1 MRLLVSRHLEH
12 FLALYD
18 VRNMRVAAER
28 KGITQPALTKSL
40 KTLEDEVGGDLFKR
54 TAKGLEPT
62 EAGETLYRY
71 AHAIDQEARFAT
83 LDIQR
88 SAIET
93 KGLLR
98 MGVGPALAVSFL
110 PTVLVDFHHNFPSV
124 QVSVETGITSRLIE
138 QVISGDIDVMI
149 SARPQRALPDH
160 FAAMHLFSNNMVAV
174 CRRDHPLH
182 GLGRAS
188 IEQLCQYRRIGFLD
202 DHDFDIHARKIY
214 GKRVEKMTAAMRTN
228 SVSVMLQVLAATDH
242 FAIINEVML
251 PAAMQQGLVPI
262 ALHDALW
269 VIHIE
274 LICKLAFIDSRPI
287 KALLRAWSRQHVS
300 IEALSTKLTG
310 N

>member
-1 MRLLVSRHLEH
+1 MRLLVSRHLEN
-12 FLALYD
+12 FLILYE

-54 TAKGLEPT
+54 TTKGLEPT
-62 EAGETLYRY
+62 EAGEALYRY

-98 MGVGPALAVSFL
+98 MGVGPALAVSAL
-110 PTVLVDFHHNFPSV
+110 PMVLVDFYGNFPNV

-138 QVISGDIDVMI
+138 QVIDGDVDVMI
-149 SARPQRALPDH
+149 SARPQRELPDH
-160 FAAMHLFSNNMVAV
+160 FTAVHLFSNRMVAV
-174 CRRDHPLH
+174 CRKGHPLLR
-182 GLGRAS
+182 LGRAS
-188 IEQLCQYRRIGFLD
+188 IEQLCRYRRIGFLD
-202 DHDFDIHARKIY
+202 DHDFDVHARKIY
-214 GKRVEKMTAAMRTN
+214 GKRVEEMTAAMRTN
-228 SVSVMLQVLAATDH
+228 STSVMLHVLAATDH
-242 FAIINEVML
+242 FAIVNEVML
-251 PAAMQQGLVPI
+251 PAAMNQGLTPI
-262 ALHDALW
+262 PLDDPLW

-287 KALLRAWSRQHVS
+287 KALLRAWGRQH
-300 IEALSTKLTG
+300 ALMSPAAAAAE
-310 N
+310 